1 MEILMGL
8 CGEKTKPI
16 QSQSPAFGRK
26 SEVRISTTPV
36 LFRMTVARCCPGNPK
51 QIEWVAKVAGADT
64 IPISTN
70 FKGCDMTFMNKNVAG
85 TMLLVAMFLLIC
97 VFSSS
102 AEGALKGGTAKV
114 DITPPIGAWLSG
126 YGSRN

>member
-1 MEILMGL
+1 MGL

-85 TMLLVAMFLLIC
+85 TMLLVAIADPQPNVRNLMSVMI
-97 VFSSS
+97 SSFTVMKIS
-102 AEGALKGGTAKV
+102 MTSPQTGFPTL
-114 DITPPIGAWLSG
+114 P
-126 YGSRN
+126 